1 MSAMETAITSAFK
14 QELKQLTWLDDFS
27 RQASV
32 EKVDTIVSQIAYPDE
47 IFNNSYLNDIY
58 ANVWLVVYK

>member
-1 MSAMETAITSAFK
+1 METTITSAFK
-14 QELKQLTWLDDFS
+14 QELEQLTWLDDFS
-27 RQASV
+27 LQASV

-47 IFNNSYLNDIY
+47 IFNNSYLNDLY